1 MGVCAIAINGLGRLF
16 QQVAQN
22 NINGLSEL
30 QYTSART
37 PAVLDMAILV
47 TGGAGFIGS
56 HACLALLQAGESIV
70 VLDNFSNSHPAAL
83 RRVEQLAGKTLTLV
97 EGDLRDRTLLDTV
110 FRQHTIEAVIHFAGL
125 KAVGESVEKPLLY
138 YRNNV
143 EGSLNLVAAMEG
155 AGVRSLIFS
164 SSATVYGD
172 PHQVP
177 IKEGAAIQPTNPY
190 GHTKAMIE
198 QILMDLAKQADC
210 PGWRV
215 GLLRY
220 FNPVGAHPSGQ
231 IGEDPNDIP
240 NNLLPYIGKV
250 AVGALKELSVFGS
263 DYATIDGT
271 GVRDYIHVMDLVE
284 GHLAALKWLQKQ
296 RATSS
301 TCEVFNLGTGKG
313 HSVLEVLRAFEEA
326 SGKKVPYKIVGRRH
340 GDIATCYA
348 DANKAEKTLGWK
360 ATRTLDDMMRDAWN
374 WQKNNP
380 EGYR

>member
-1 MGVCAIAINGLGRLF
+1 
-16 QQVAQN
+16 
-22 NINGLSEL
+22 
-30 QYTSART
+30 
-37 PAVLDMAILV
+37 MAILV

-83 RRVEQLAGKTLTLV
+83 HRVEQLAGKTLTLV
-97 EGDLRDRTLLDTV
+97 EGDLRDRTLLDAM
-110 FRQHTIEAVIHFAGL
+110 FQQQTIEAVIHFAGL

-143 EGSLNLVAAMEG
+143 EGSLTLLAAMET
-155 AGVRSLIFS
+155 AGVRRLIFS

-177 IKEGAAIQPTNPY
+177 IKEEAAVQPANPY
-190 GHTKAMIE
+190 GHTKAVIE
-198 QILMDLAKQADC
+198 QILMDLADNSGTSPWQ
-210 PGWRV
+210 V
-215 GLLRY
+215 GVLRY

-250 AVGALKELSVFGS
+250 AVGALRELSVFGN
-263 DYATIDGT
+263 DYTTVDGT

-284 GHLAALKWLQKQ
+284 GHLMALKWLQKQ
-296 RATSS
+296 AATQS
-301 TCEVFNLGTGKG
+301 TCEVFNLGTGRG
-313 HSVLEVLRAFEEA
+313 YSVLEVLRAFEQA
-326 SGKKVPYKIVGRRH
+326 CGNKVPYKIVGRRA
-340 GDIATCYA
+340 GDIAICYA
-348 DANKAEKTLGWK
+348 DANKAEKILGWK

-380 EGYR
+380 QGYH